1 MSKKQ
6 VNNLIDVKQN
16 ITMVVYGKTVNMHL
30 KHCIISNHYFNEKEL
45 DVICAKR
52 KV

>member
-16 ITMVVYGKTVNMHL
+16 ITMVVYGKIDIRIVKTL
-30 KHCIISNHYFNEKEL
+30 YY
-45 DVICAKR
+45 
-52 KV
+52 